1 MDADVRYSLAGN
13 NGAESSLHTK
23 KNKNNN
29 NEQRNDDDEEG
40 ILHQPQASRWFL
52 PYLFIYFSER

>member
-23 KNKNNN
+23 KQKQQ
-29 NEQRNDDDEEG
+29 QRAA
-40 ILHQPQASRWFL
+40 Q
-52 PYLFIYFSER
+52 